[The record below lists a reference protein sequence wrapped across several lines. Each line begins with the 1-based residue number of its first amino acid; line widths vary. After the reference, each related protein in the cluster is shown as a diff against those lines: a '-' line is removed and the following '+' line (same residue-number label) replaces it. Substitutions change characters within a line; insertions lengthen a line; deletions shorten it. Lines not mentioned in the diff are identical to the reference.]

1 MPVIILASLENNDPS
16 GVMLLG
22 KRCPG
27 QAVASRAIASHEIKT
42 PFPEVQIMRGA
53 LRI

>member
-1 MPVIILASLENNDPS
+1 VIILASLENNDPS

-27 QAVASRAIASHEIKT
+27 QAVASRNDGWADGVNLKKD
-42 PFPEVQIMRGA
+42 GGN
-53 LRI
+53 